1 MDSQARRDLIFTT
14 NIKEALDDSNII
26 FIAVG
31 TPMND
36 DTAAT
41 SMTLQSERK
50 DLNCIKS
57 VVKLLKNISMI
68 N

>member
-26 FIAVG
+26 FIDVG

-36 DTAAT
+36 DTDAT